1 MTGRRFRPA
10 GVRLRTT
17 LFATGIVGVALVIG
31 LVALLILARS
41 SFETAIQNA
50 AVARAESIASLASRG
65 VLGDSLPTG
74 DDIVATQLVLR
85 TGTVDRSSANVEG
98 IAPFSDG
105 SLQPGERTL
114 ARDRSLSDALERIV
128 GYSIEGAV
136 LVVRL
141 GTETPDGPA
150 EVVVVASLNT
160 EGTLEVLI
168 QILAWS
174 FPAVLIVVAFVT
186 WWGTGRALQPVED
199 MRLEADLISHTDLHR
214 RLPVPASADEVRSLA
229 VTMNEMLDR
238 LEASADEH
246 YQFVAD
252 ASHELKSPVAAIR
265 TMIDVARSNPGLV
278 DFDTLL
284 EDLLHEDL
292 RLEML
297 VGDLLTLARYDERGL
312 TVRAEEVDLEEII
325 RSEASMVMTSS
336 TAPIDLSDV
345 QPIRIEADP
354 ARLQQLMRN
363 LLDNSVRHASTGVWV
378 QSRVE
383 GSEAVLTV
391 SNDGEPIPP
400 EERERIFER
409 FVRLDDARGRH
420 EGGTGLGL
428 PVVRAIVRA
437 HGGRVAAIEPRHG
450 GATFEVRLPRVVA
463 GYPAV
468 GRALSP

>member
-1 MTGRRFRPA
+1 MTERRWRPA

-17 LFATGIVGVALVIG
+17 LFATAIVGVALAIG
-31 LVALLILARS
+31 LVALLLLARS

-50 AVARAESIASLASRG
+50 AIARAESIGSLASRG

-74 DDIVATQLVLR
+74 DDIVATQLVSR
-85 TGTVDRSSANVEG
+85 SGTVERSSANVEG
-98 IAPFSDG
+98 IPAFSDG
-105 SLQPGERTL
+105 SLPAGERL
-114 ARDRSLSDALERIV
+114 LSRDRNLSDALERIV

-150 EVVVVASLNT
+150 EVVVVSSLNT

-174 FPAVLIVVAFVT
+174 FPAVMVVVAVVT

-214 RLPVPASADEVRSLA
+214 RLPVPPSADEVRSLA
-229 VTMNEMLDR
+229 VTMNEMLGR
-238 LEASADEH
+238 LEAAADEH

-265 TMIDVARSNPGLV
+265 TMIDVARSNPDLV

-312 TVRAEEVDLEEII
+312 TVHVEEVDLDEVV

-336 TAPIDLSDV
+336 TAPIDLSEV
-345 QPIRIEADP
+345 QPIRLEADP
-354 ARLQQLMRN
+354 ARLQQLLRN

-378 QSRVE
+378 ETRVD
-383 GSEAVLTV
+383 GLEAVLTV
-391 SNDGEPIPP
+391 SNDGEPISP

-409 FVRLDDARGRH
+409 FVRLDDARGRY

-437 HGGRVAAIEPRHG
+437 HGGRVAAIEPLHG

-463 GYPAV
+463 GYPAA